1 MWGVRDG
8 QRSTTAFGLPNRV
21 AVLPFAKN
29 LWELSGFVKMYF
41 FLMKGT
47 HVVPSL
53 SVFKA
58 GPNTYLNFA
67 SSVIGHH
74 PTRYTPAT
82 AKPLKRDHPPPK
94 KYFCCHLFRSYV
106 NFREICFK
114 IYVNQIHRFIQLEGV
129 FFAPRSM
136 ISWVGCNLRRCF
148 PKQKW
153 PLFWKCVGGC
163 GYELVIDVYHCN
175 NLTPNATYLSRK

>member
-1 MWGVRDG
+1 MDFSVKSRRCVRC
-8 QRSTTAFGLPNRV
+8 QRWPKEHHRVWASQSCGCLAFRKKPLGTKWVCQNV
-21 AVLPFAKN
+21 
-29 LWELSGFVKMYF
+29 F

-136 ISWVGCNLRRCF
+136 IS
-148 PKQKW
+148 
-153 PLFWKCVGGC
+153 
-163 GYELVIDVYHCN
+163 
-175 NLTPNATYLSRK
+175 